1 MHEILNSKTNYIVK
15 NRNRNRKSYKSILY
29 SSRTSA
35 LLCSIAFAS
44 VASLNV
50 GVFAGSANAA
60 QFGQSGKGGDG
71 GYSWLDKKEGEKG
84 KPNVAGKG
92 GDGGEGGTLSI
103 WWKAGSGG
111 TVGSTDPDQAG
122 PIQGG
127 SQTHA
132 TSNGCGGNAEAP
144 CRTGGAGGGGGG
156 AGLVLEGKDGESHGT
171 ITGGN
176 GGVGNSNWGYSG
188 GAGEGGNGGAGF
200 LQNGGSFQNNHSLTG
215 GNGGGGG
222 SGGTGTLAGG
232 RDAKDCIAGTTCY
245 SGRGGDGG
253 AGADIRGGAKLTNN
267 KTIIGGDGGAG
278 GTTANGG
285 TNYKL
290 GDGGDGGNGVE
301 MSDGG
306 TLFNSGAIT
315 GGKAGTNPF
324 KSTEADVVPGKDG
337 ADGIGIYAKGDNN
350 TVVNKKGGVISA
362 GGASPKN
369 GTAVKFEGDNNT
381 FERQNGSIINGKVEA
396 TGKNNGFSL
405 GGDEDQ
411 NFDVS
416 EFGSE
421 YVGFERFQKD
431 GKGTAE
437 VSGVATYSGETV
449 INDGTLKLTKNA
461 NLESSSGVKNNAKF
475 DITAIDSDSTKI
487 KTLTGDKDD
496 AVVFLGGKEL
506 IITDGSGSYAGKL
519 DGNEKGKFTI
529 AGGHETLTGDNSG
542 YKGGTDVKSGAEL
555 TIDKDLGGT
564 TDVEKDGIL
573 SGAGS
578 VQNLIN
584 GGIFVIGTDKGFTN
598 KTIKGDYIGKDGTIV
613 FNTQL
618 GDDNSPTDH
627 LDIKGNTSGTSNV
640 KVNNR
645 DGLGAQTN
653 KGIDIISVGGKSDG
667 LFNLIGD
674 YKLGGRDVI
683 EAGAYAYG
691 LKKGGEGG
699 NENDIYLTSQLK
711 DHVPQPPCEKD
722 GTCPPP
728 AKPDTYG
735 ASVPLMSAYT
745 QALRTFNTAT
755 TLQDRV
761 GNRYWTGS
769 SARQIAQGDGPG
781 VGNIVP
787 TPNDNSVLTDYGLF
801 WSKISGRHDR
811 FQPTGGSIDY
821 NSSVNTWTFNAGVD
835 NQLYETDAGRFIG
848 GVWFE
853 YGRIDASISSNDR
866 NGKIKADGYGGGASL
881 TWYGDNG
888 LYVDG
893 LGKVDWYRND
903 INSDKAGGLS
913 IVNGAKGFGYALSI
927 ETGKRFEL
935 NDSWSL
941 TPQVQL
947 SWSSLDMDDFRNV
960 FGSTDS
966 FDRQNDLTAR
976 LGLTANYANT
986 WQGSDGFAQRTS
998 FYVGANLYQ
1007 TLTEDKSNVSIS
1019 VVGRPNEVSAII
1031 DPGSI
1036 GKTWAGIGAGGTY
1049 AWHDNKY
1056 SIFGNVNTAS
1066 STKNFGDSYTVSGNI
1081 GMSVK
1086 W

>member
-1 MHEILNSKTNYIVK
+1 MYKMTNSNIKIIHIKDSKNKIYTN
-15 NRNRNRKSYKSILY
+15 RTSTLLY
-29 SSRTSA
+29 S
-35 LLCSIAFAS
+35 IAIAS
-44 VASLNV
+44 VTVLN
-50 GVFAGSANAA
+50 AGLLTGSVNAA
-60 QFGQSGKGGDG
+60 EWGQSGKGGDG
-71 GYSWLDKKEGEKG
+71 GYGWVEKKLGETG
-84 KPNVAGKG
+84 KTSVNGKG
-92 GDGGEGGTLSI
+92 GDGGNGGST
-103 WWKAGSGG
+103 AGTDFKVGVGG
-111 TVGSTDPDQAG
+111 NVGSTNPDQLGNIRGNDGIAPNLPG
-122 PIQGG
+122 TCVPG
-127 SQTHA
+127 S
-132 TSNGCGGNAEAP
+132 TSPCGA
-144 CRTGGAGGGGGG
+144 GGAGGGGGG
-156 AGLVLEGKDGESHGT
+156 AGLVLDHKNSLSHGN

-176 GGVGNSNWGYSG
+176 GAGGGTNIGIPS
-188 GAGEGGNGGAGF
+188 GAGEGGTGGAG
-200 LQNGGSFQNNHSLTG
+200 LYQDGGSFQNNDILTG
-215 GNGGGGG
+215 GVGGTGG
-222 SGGTGTLAGG
+222 SGGTNTRIGEPAF
-232 RDAKDCIAGTTCY
+232 DSKDCIAGTTCY
-245 SGRGGDGG
+245 TGRGGDGG
-253 AGADIRGGAKLTNN
+253 AGADIRNEGQLTNN
-267 KTIIGGDGGAG
+267 KTITGG
-278 GTTANGG
+278 NGG
-285 TNYKL
+285 TGGGIYNEGPNYKL
-290 GDGGDGGNGVE
+290 GDGGDGGNGVDL
-301 MSDGG
+301 SGG
-306 TLFNSGAIT
+306 STLLNSGDIT
-315 GGKAGTNPF
+315 GGVAGTNPS
-324 KSTEADVVPGKDG
+324 KSTQPGNIPGKNG
-337 ADGIGIYAKGDNN
+337 LDGIGVYAKGDNN
-350 TVVNKKGGVISA
+350 TVVNQKGGVISA
-362 GGASPKN
+362 GGTTPEN
-369 GTAVKFEGDNNT
+369 GVAIRFEGDNNT
-381 FERQNGSIINGKVEA
+381 LERQNGSTINGKVDA
-396 TGKNNGFSL
+396 SGKNNGLSL

-411 NFDVS
+411 NFDLS
-416 EFGSE
+416 ELGTK
-421 YVGFERFQKD
+421 YKGFDRFQKD
-431 GKGTAE
+431 GKATAE
-437 VSGVATYSGETV
+437 VTGVATYTGETI
-449 INDGTLKLTKNA
+449 INDGTLKLLKDG
-461 NLESSSGVKNNAKF
+461 NLESSNGVKNNAKF
-475 DITAIDSDSTKI
+475 DITAIDGDNTKI

-496 AVVFLGGKEL
+496 AVVYLGGKEL
-506 IITDGSGSYAGKL
+506 IITDGSGSYAGRL
-519 DGNEKGKFTI
+519 DGDENGKFTI
-529 AGGHETLTGDNSG
+529 VGGHETLTGDNSG

-578 VQNLIN
+578 IQNLIN
-584 GGIFVIGTDKGFTN
+584 GGTLVIGSDKGFTN
-598 KTIKGDYIGKDGTIV
+598 KTIKGDYIGTDGTVV

-627 LDIKGNTSGTSNV
+627 LSVLGNTSGNSNV

-653 KGIDIISVGGKSDG
+653 KGIDLISVGGKSDG
-667 LFNLIGD
+667 TFSLIGD
-674 YKLGGRDVI
+674 YQLDGQNVI

-691 LKKGGEGG
+691 LKKGGAGG
-699 NENDIYLTSQLK
+699 NDNDFYLTSQLK
-711 DHVPQPPCEKD
+711 EPQPQQPCEVT
-722 GTCPPP
+722 GTCPPTP
-728 AKPDTYG
+728 KPDTYG
-735 ASVPLMSAYT
+735 ASVPLMSAYM

-761 GNRYWTGS
+761 GNRYWTGA

-781 VGNIVP
+781 VGNVVP
-787 TPNDNSVLTDYGLF
+787 TPDDNSVLTDYGLF

-853 YGRIDASISSNDR
+853 YGRIEASISSTDR

-903 INSDKAGGLS
+903 INSDKSGG
-913 IVNGAKGFGYALSI
+913 IAIINGAKGFGYALSI
-927 ETGKRFEL
+927 ETGKRFDL
-935 NDSWSL
+935 NDYWSL

-947 SWSSLDMDDFRNV
+947 SWSSLDMDSFRNV

-998 FYVGANLYQ
+998 FYAGANLYQ

-1019 VVGRPNEVSAII
+1019 VAGRPNEVSAII

-1036 GKTWAGIGAGGTY
+1036 GKTWVGIGAGGTY
-1049 AWHDNKY
+1049 SWHDNKY